1 MNAGFSA
8 HPEDASAP
16 RLADARPL
24 YIASGADTRVDLDG
38 PALCIS
44 REERPE
50 QYFPLQRIGRI
61 HSAEAVQWTSAAL
74 LACAR
79 RGIGIVFLNDEGA
92 VTARLL
98 GRPGERD
105 ELYQRLMEFLLL
117 PQAMGMYRFWVAEQ
131 DRRIAWW
138 AGSRLGIPVQARDP
152 RRCREAINRLAAA
165 YAGTQGGEHSGQ
177 WLRAA
182 AYGWMQSHLQ
192 DHGFGADNE
201 LGRRGEP
208 ALASDLTRLLMWY
221 LEPPRIGW
229 LKRRRL
235 AAERK
240 GEPLRPPCH
249 QDLVRLF
256 ESRAVRA
263 AARGRAITGNLHRW
277 LIHET

>member
-1 MNAGFSA
+1 MTASFTSN
-8 HPEDASAP
+8 PEDESAP

-38 PALCIS
+38 PALCVS

-50 QYFPLQRIGRI
+50 QYFPLQRIGRV
-61 HSAEAVQWTSAAL
+61 HSAEAVQWTSEAL

-79 RGIGIVFLNDEGA
+79 RGIGVLFLDEEGT

-117 PQAMGMYRFWVAEQ
+117 PQAMGMYHYWVNEQ
-131 DRRIAWW
+131 DRRTAWW
-138 AGSRLGIPVQARDP
+138 AGAKLGIPLHARDP
-152 RRCREAINRLAAA
+152 RRCREAINRLAAR
-165 YAGTQGGEHSGQ
+165 YADPRGGERSGQ
-177 WLRAA
+177 WLRAV
-182 AYGWMQSHLQ
+182 AYGWMQAHLQ
-192 DHGFGADNE
+192 DHGLGADNE
-201 LGRRGEP
+201 LARSGEP
-208 ALASDLTRLLMWY
+208 DLASDLTRLLMWY

-229 LKRRRL
+229 LKRRHL
-235 AAERK
+235 AAARK
-240 GEPLRPPCH
+240 QEPLRPPR
-249 QDLVRLF
+249 QEDLVCLF

-263 AARGRAITGNLHRW
+263 AARGRAITGTLHRW